1 MGSSVRNDGL
11 GHTMQTPDTSNIQF
25 GVPLSP
31 VVGVHQNEMRRLGE
45 PINDHSYGIKLAG
58 RERQTHNET
67 NADVFSFPCRNIQR
81 LQQSGRS
88 HIIDL
93 DPSTR
98 VAFCNVASSLALHPS
113 PLELHFQIMI
123 HIRAAELDGILGSMS
138 LIKYL
143 LAQLMVLRNH

>member
-11 GHTMQTPDTSNIQF
+11 RHTMQTPNTSNIQF

-45 PINDHSYGIKLAG
+45 PINDHPYGIKLAG

-113 PLELHFQIMI
+113 PLELHFSDHDTYSSCRVGWNTWKYEPHQISSCAT
-123 HIRAAELDGILGSMS
+123 HGS
-138 LIKYL
+138 
-143 LAQLMVLRNH
+143 